1 MFRKILITTAI
12 IIGLLLVLNLLLSSL
27 VTRSINDGLREIV
40 IEQNDTTSVQISF
53 DETNVNT
60 LSSSFSING
69 LRVYNT
75 GNKNETKIGQL
86 AVNLSY
92 RDFFALI
99 LPRSEGR
106 PPIIRRGQLRLNDF
120 ETVSG
125 GSGPGYRFDLL
136 MTRIDGNLNEL
147 IRAFDTGFEIPPS
160 QAQKVEAEVLRFQYF
175 YTFSNE
181 TLGLSRDFPMPEID
195 RFYLQGSYNPADDVF
210 DVNVLSIELDQLS
223 LSANASLEHIS
234 SFSGYTRTESHSS
247 NEFEHS
253 APYLRMNASAEPRL
267 SRIDVG
273 EGGGGLHFDLMNITY
288 NGPFFEGIQMRDI
301 LFNDEAEISLS
312 AENFTFF
319 MPRIFVN
326 TYGAMFGFLGIP
338 SDSFFL
344 PGIRSSFSINGNQAV
359 IENFALEN
367 PFATIEIK
375 GRLTL
380 GNDELGL
387 ARWEGAAL
395 NITPVTEQSRE
406 FIRTATSFL
415 NLRLQQEDDTYI
427 IPLTGTLSEPRLEG
441 ISRD

>member
-1 MFRKILITTAI
+1 MFRKILITIAI

-27 VTRSINDGLREIV
+27 VTRSINEGLRDIV
-40 IEQNDTTSVQISF
+40 IEQDDTTSVQIRF

-60 LSSSFSING
+60 LSSSFTING
-69 LRVYNT
+69 LRIYNT
-75 GNKNETKIGQL
+75 GNENETTIGQL

-99 LPRSEGR
+99 LPRSEGE
-106 PPIIRRGQLRLNDF
+106 PPVIRRGQLRLNDF
-120 ETVSG
+120 EFVSG
-125 GSGPGYRFDLL
+125 SSGPGYRFDLL

-147 IRAFDTGFEIPPS
+147 VRAIDTGFEIPPS
-160 QAQKVEAEVLRFQYF
+160 QAQEVEAEVLRFQYF

-181 TLGLSRDFPMPEID
+181 TLGLSQDFPMPEIE
-195 RFYLQGSYNPADDVF
+195 RFYLQGSYDPADDIF
-210 DVNVLSIELDQLS
+210 DVNVLSIELEQIS
-223 LSANASLEHIS
+223 LSAEASLRHIS
-234 SFSGYTRTESHSS
+234 SFSRYLTESGFAEE
-247 NEFEHS
+247 NGREEPF
-253 APYLRMNASAEPRL
+253 LRMNASAEPRL
-267 SRIDVG
+267 SKLDVG

-301 LFNDEAEISLS
+301 FFTDGAEISLA

-319 MPRIFVN
+319 MPRIFVD

-344 PGIRSSFSINGNQAV
+344 PGVRGSFNIDGNQAV

-367 PFATIEIK
+367 PFATVEIK

-380 GNDELGL
+380 GNNEIGL
-387 ARWEGAAL
+387 ARWEGASL
-395 NITPVTEQSRE
+395 NITPVTDQSRE
-406 FIRTATSFL
+406 FIRTASSFF
-415 NLRLQQEDDTYI
+415 NLRLQQEDDTYV